1 MQDLEQTGAF
11 FLLLHFLLCS
21 TIAAHDHQ
29 HIAHGVEHDEHHG
42 DQPADMEEGRRN
54 QGHKRQ
60 RAVLPHPTEGVL
72 LASGM
77 HEQKHGGDPTHQEHG
92 NAPYLAEKGIPH
104 SVEPVI
110 TGEQKQ
116 HQSRGNEVLHDGMS
130 YTGVLLVAALDR
142 LQEDP
147 LEKSN
152 GDRSGEESHTV
163 YRM

>member
-1 MQDLEQTGAF
+1 
-11 FLLLHFLLCS
+11 
-21 TIAAHDHQ
+21 
-29 HIAHGVEHDEHHG
+29 
-42 DQPADMEEGRRN
+42 
-54 QGHKRQ
+54 
-60 RAVLPHPTEGVL
+60 
-72 LASGM
+72 M

-92 NAPYLAEKGIPH
+92 NTPYLAEKGIPH

-110 TGEQKQ
+110 TGEQKL
-116 HQSRGNEVLHDGMS
+116 HQSRGKEVLHDGMS

-152 GDRSGEESHTV
+152 GDRSGEESHNV